1 MDYRRLALIL
11 DDEAGLIGEL
21 ALRLVRLGVNV
32 HYANDFDETVLL
44 AHQAADDVGAV
55 IVPSSRATEWL
66 PMILKRLHLPPA
78 AVVPAG
84 ERPDDAIVESLR
96 SQDVRWA
103 MWTLDDD
110 RAVRFVVT
118 AAMSETDDT
127 EIRFDL
133 RVPTELEGSVQR
145 GPLDRPCQIR
155 TLSEGGALVA
165 LEPLVPVG
173 SRITIHIDLGDASL
187 SLRAKVA
194 WSTESV
200 EAPSKETEPV
210 MGLRFDDV
218 DSESQAAISRFLAV
232 QLRRFHL

>member
-11 DDEAGLIGEL
+11 DDEAGQIGEL
-21 ALRLVRLGVNV
+21 ALRLVRMGVNV

-55 IVPSSRATEWL
+55 IVPSSRATDWL

-84 ERPDDAIVESLR
+84 ERPDDATVESLR

-103 MWTLDDD
+103 LWTLDDD
-110 RAVRFVVT
+110 RTVRFVVT
-118 AAMSETDDT
+118 AAMSETDHT

-133 RVPTELEGSVQR
+133 RVPTELEGIVKR

-155 TLSEGGALVA
+155 NLSEGGALVS

-173 SRITIHIDLGDASL
+173 SRIAIHFDVGDATL
-187 SLRAKVA
+187 VLRAKVA
-194 WSTESV
+194 WSTESI
-200 EAPSKETEPV
+200 EAPPADTDPV

-218 DSESQAAISRFLAV
+218 DAETRGALSRFLAG
-232 QLRRFHL
+232 QLHRFLL